1 MWEGDCFVFDNR
13 VSVNHN
19 LEKGEYEQCFACRM
33 PITEA
38 DQQSTA
44 YIKGESCP
52 HCIGKATDEQKALSV
67 NVNTK
72 CNWHKNVVKYISVV
86 RSAPSLKNAKQL
98 RLKPAVKLMPPIKP
112 KPVKLIFFTYKTVFH
127 KKEMLN

>member
-52 HCIGKATDEQKALSV
+52 HCIGKATDEQKARFREREYQMQLAQKRGEVHIGSEV
-67 NVNTK
+67 
-72 CNWHKNVVKYISVV
+72 
-86 RSAPSLKNAKQL
+86 SAVIEKRKAAKIEARRQADAAN
-98 RLKPAVKLMPPIKP
+98 KAKAG
-112 KPVKLIFFTYKTVFH
+112 
-127 KKEMLN
+127 